1 MADVAPP
8 ELRKRIEESITKVVP
23 VILASSYLR
32 EVLSLHKSL
41 QSRTAIRHVPRA
53 NRQTRRTRA
62 LSVGVSASS
71 QQIKILCSNSSE
83 LLDLKAQPLAKPLT
97 EEKWKD
103 LSASNLQSRA
113 YHEKLA

>member
-32 EVLSLHKSL
+32 EVLPLHKSL
-41 QSRTAIRHVPRA
+41 QSRTAIYVPRA

-62 LSVGVSASS
+62 LSVGVNASS